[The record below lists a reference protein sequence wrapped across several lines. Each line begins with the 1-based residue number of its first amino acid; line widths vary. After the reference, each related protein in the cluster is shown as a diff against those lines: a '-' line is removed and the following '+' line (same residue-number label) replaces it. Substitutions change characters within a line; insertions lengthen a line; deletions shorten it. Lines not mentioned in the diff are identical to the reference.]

1 MWGVPPPPPTSAAI
15 LLALCLAT
23 AVDGGSAPSSSAA
36 AAPPASG
43 ERETRS
49 VRVETLRGALVDG
62 VAWVLG
68 EPGERCTDVCLRSV
82 LRPQDTRPP
91 QPPADQT
98 ELSLRCT
105 ETAWPETRAD
115 FDAVVPLAR
124 YAALAGGGAIFK
136 VRHYRPPPAFAPTT
150 TSSSSSSSPNGVGE
164 VWYRLFRIGAGGART
179 VTQAAKVSTRTDT
192 SLCDDTIMGGL
203 AAAPVAVPV
212 PDAADPSTTLALCA
226 WLAAARDWSQY
237 ADGAGQSLHDRCGV
251 APGLLQQR
259 MCPCA
264 LADGDGVRV
273 ETLSVNNRTA
283 RVTRTP
289 STSGVAYSTQVAD
302 EAETGTVMWYAG
314 GDLSAL
320 RAGAAASVASAS
332 TLLTDAYLVRSP
344 PTSQVSGTR
353 RVFLTAGRW
362 MDFSPM
368 GGPLTWAAGRPSES
382 PPATNG
388 TVGGATAE
396 VAGVA
401 TNDLSVAAL
410 EAVYDRDRGFLGN
423 ILHVWGT
430 GDPAVLRFTL
440 NRNPRATRVRVDET
454 PVEALKSYGSDVE
467 AMPARLRLLVEA
479 GRSAAALDPTLRVHS
494 VHATRAAF
502 AALLANG
509 TVWTWGDKAVG
520 GSMPFAV
527 DTAVSLSAN
536 RESFSALLRNGSVAA
551 WGNPAFYADAPTSAN
566 DDARVKT
573 AVGLF
578 ANAGA
583 HAVLRVQL
591 GLRDRTPVR
600 LSELRTFGVGTSG
613 GRGLTAERASK
624 IGASVDGPTIDEC
637 AAGYKPAATEGE
649 CQVMGSILLNEKRS
663 NIPTLEE
670 KGAPPGCYLADHV
683 VAAKLLL
690 PMPVFWNAYNPATD
704 GACLGTVSVTSYN
717 ATHPPPATEV
727 GEVLLDTATGLAE
740 CREACCSLASCEYAS
755 YVSNDDGEGLCVQSG
770 TGAPRRVV
778 PLLGYLHRETFV
790 KPAFS
795 QEFRRVCQQS
805 FPAYTDTLGHML
817 SADVEGVFAS
827 ENAFAAVRG
836 VGNGTRGARVAV
848 WPRYASASASDATP
862 SFVALEE
869 DNSDGSAR
877 LEAVHTTR
885 DAFLLHTTRST
896 SVQEVV
902 RAWARSGIDA
912 SSGATGSNAT
922 VVGAGAGTVLRTDTV
937 HVVLQNS
944 FAATV
949 DPEADTG
956 RVSLASSAVGA
967 RFVSLSGVGEADTPR
982 IRGVRSTLLGGVSA
996 ALWGRRDSGH
1006 VLSSFSTGEVAVQNF
1021 YVGTGY
1027 ACWWKHYEGEYVLF
1041 DSKTESEHN
1050 DVYTSGKR
1058 FGRDDCAR
1066 ICMETDGCTG
1076 IEHPP
1081 KIDDP
1086 AGQWE
1091 EYCAPWLRM
1100 ACSTSRSKDYNKSGQ
1115 MELYIAKK
1123 QLLVAHALSPDN
1135 MFLVRRDP
1143 SGVVPPDA
1151 AAAAAALQAPPGCAD
1166 YVRRGSESIAPASV
1180 THFAGAADEQAC
1192 HDRCSAQHACLF
1204 STFAQESVVVGAT
1217 PPASHWTCS
1226 LYEEVYVEAPA
1237 DDVVWYGQFHDFF
1250 SANVT
1255 TAAYLGDTRSTG
1267 FTSSCALKG
1276 LLYYGQ
1282 TAALASFDL
1291 RYGNWVGLQ
1300 SGDSEGGLGFVESA
1314 NASSSAPLPAQ
1325 RRSGNATRQTSRER
1339 LSADLGF
1346 HTSAEIPAMLA
1357 ADGAA
1362 TYQLPLLPTHYALT
1376 AGHAGARYSPA
1387 SWEVFLRVAGDD
1399 DDTFL
1404 VSLKRTEVRERRTLS
1419 PSKPR
1424 LPWSTLPSDLGAVFA
1439 QHMADSDD
1447 FYRVCADA
1455 GNGTAA
1461 SVSAAEKA
1469 SYGALAARTGILGDR
1484 CRPAAFVLQV
1494 QALEIVET
1502 AAEVP
1507 KRADDAPLLPI
1518 DVLAN
1523 AFHKVA
1529 GKGAVTC
1536 PSNDDRAGYV
1546 TEGIAD
1552 ENACAAL
1559 CLAARLAGHKRECT
1573 GFVYTEHT
1581 TSSCELLF
1589 GKACARAAESGDG
1602 AIHFFIVAPTE
1613 LHTVNPLYSTDKR
1626 DFGAQLP
1633 ARPDVL
1639 LSEAAGETT
1648 VTSAAPSPLLS
1659 RRWVASADS
1668 LLVIETFQGAG
1679 SSYDNETLVQRSVRV
1694 GAAGL
1699 DNSEPVDGFG
1709 TSSPLGEVSVNGL
1722 NASGGGEATLRGG
1735 VGGRRSTAVLEHGT
1749 TGFDECVLP
1758 VCSGLD
1764 KAWPLPV
1771 EAAVLEETR
1780 QVCTDQAHGSE
1791 DARDYVCSCRD
1802 TVGEAFGASADCP
1815 TSSYIFLSI
1824 FPCIFCCL
1832 ARGLQGLLDTRRSR
1846 HAEREEEQAKLEL
1859 IRVYSYSSTQEE
1871 ADALLRM
1878 LKANGSSQLELLRTL
1893 VPGCN
1898 TRAVEVKT
1906 FLTVQGLLPSRSY
1919 AYIARDLVKLV
1930 HQFAFGPLTL
1940 RQRKEPPVTPL
1951 GYLALHIPCPFNWL
1965 AGIRSAPEERDET
1978 QLHETLLG
1986 SARAF

>member
-1 MWGVPPPPPTSAAI
+1 MCGTSPPPPPRTPAAF
-15 LLALCLAT
+15 LLALCLAA
-23 AVDGGSAPSSSAA
+23 AVDGGSAPSAADGSA
-36 AAPPASG
+36 PASG
-43 ERETRS
+43 QRETRS
-49 VRVETLRGALVDG
+49 VRVETLRGTLVDG

-82 LRPQDTRPP
+82 LRPQDAS
-91 QPPADQT
+91 QPPTADQT
-98 ELSLRCT
+98 ELGLRCT
-105 ETAWPETRAD
+105 ETAWPETRVD
-115 FDAVVPLAR
+115 FDAVVALAR
-124 YAALAGGGAIFK
+124 YAALAGGGATFK
-136 VRHYRPPPAFAPTT
+136 VRHYRPPPAFAPPTTTAT
-150 TSSSSSSSPNGVGE
+150 TSSPGGVGE
-164 VWYRLFRIGAGGART
+164 AWYRLFRIGKGGART
-179 VTQAAKVSTRTDT
+179 VTQAAKVSTATAT

-203 AAAPVAVPV
+203 AAAPVTVPV
-212 PDAADPSTTLALCA
+212 PDTAAPATTLGLCA

-237 ADGAGQSLHDRCGV
+237 ADGAGQGLHDRCGV
-251 APGLLQQR
+251 APGLLHQR

-273 ETLSVNNRTA
+273 ETLSVNNRTS

-289 STSGVAYSTQVAD
+289 STSGVAYTTQLAD
-302 EAETGTVMWYAG
+302 EAEAGTVMWYTG

-320 RAGAAASVASAS
+320 RAGAAASIASAS

-344 PTSQVSGTR
+344 PTSHVSGTR

-368 GGPLTWAAGRPSES
+368 GGPLAWAAGRPSES
-382 PPATNG
+382 PPTANETA
-388 TVGGATAE
+388 GGATAE
-396 VAGVA
+396 VSGVA
-401 TNDLSVAAL
+401 TNDLSVAVL

-440 NRNPRATRVRVDET
+440 NKNPHASRVRVDET
-454 PVEALKSYGSDVE
+454 PVETLKGYGDNVE
-467 AMPARLRLLVEA
+467 EMPAGLRLLVEA
-479 GRSAAALDPTLRVHS
+479 GRSSAALDPTLRVHS

-509 TVWTWGDKAVG
+509 TVWTWGDKAAG

-551 WGNPAFYADAPTSAN
+551 WGNPAFYESTPTSAN
-566 DDARVKT
+566 DDARVTT

-591 GLRDRTPVR
+591 GLRGRSLLR
-600 LSELRTFGVGTSG
+600 LGALRTFGVGTSG
-613 GRGLTAERASK
+613 GHGLTAERASK
-624 IGASVDGPTIDEC
+624 IAASVDGPTVDEC

-649 CQVMGSILLNEKRS
+649 CQVMGSILLNEETS

-670 KGAPPGCYLADHV
+670 KGAPPGCYLADRA

-690 PMPVFWNAYNPATD
+690 PMPVFWNAYDPATD
-704 GACLGTVSVTSYN
+704 GACLGTVSVTTYN

-727 GEVLLDTATGLAE
+727 AEVLLDDATGLAE
-740 CREACCSLASCEYAS
+740 CREACCRLASCEHAS
-755 YVSNDDGEGLCVQSG
+755 YVLNAAGEGLCVQSG

-778 PLLGYLHRETFV
+778 PLLGYFHRETFV

-795 QEFRRVCQQS
+795 QEFRRVCKQS

-836 VGNGTRGARVAV
+836 VGNGTRGARVVV
-848 WPRYASASASDATP
+848 WPRHASASASDATP

-869 DNSDGSAR
+869 DNSDGSPR

-885 DAFLLHTTRST
+885 DAFLLHTTQST
-896 SVQEVV
+896 SVQDVA
-902 RAWARSGIDA
+902 RAWARSGIDV

-956 RVSLASSAVGA
+956 RVSLAATAVGA
-967 RFVSLSGVGEADTPR
+967 RFVSLSGVSEADVPR
-982 IRGVRSTLLGGVSA
+982 IRGVRSTLSGGVSA
-996 ALWGRRDSGH
+996 ALWGRRDGGH
-1006 VLSSFSTGEVAVQNF
+1006 VLSSFSSGEVAVQNF

-1041 DSKTESEHN
+1041 DSKTESEHHV
-1050 DVYTSGKR
+1050 VYANEKR

-1086 AGQWE
+1086 SGRWE
-1091 EYCAPWLRM
+1091 EYCAPWLSM
-1100 ACSTSRSKDYNKSGQ
+1100 ACSTSRSKDYNKSGR

-1123 QLLVAHALSPDN
+1123 QLVVAHALSPDN

-1143 SGVVPPDA
+1143 SGVVSPDA

-1166 YVRRGSESIAPASV
+1166 YVRRGSEAIAPASV
-1180 THFAGAADEQAC
+1180 AHFARAEDELTC
-1192 HDRCSAQHACLF
+1192 HDRCAAQHACLF
-1204 STFAQESVVVGAT
+1204 STFAQESGVGAT
-1217 PPASHWTCS
+1217 PPASGPRWACR
-1226 LYEEVYVEAPA
+1226 LYEDVYVEAPA

-1255 TAAYLGDTRSTG
+1255 AAAYLGDARTTG

-1282 TAALASFDL
+1282 TPALASFDL

-1300 SGDSEGGLGFVESA
+1300 SGDTEGGLGFVESA

-1346 HTSAEIPAMLA
+1346 HTSAEIPVMLA
-1357 ADGAA
+1357 ADGPA

-1376 AGHAGARYSPA
+1376 AAGRAAGARYSPA
-1387 SWEVFLRVAGDD
+1387 AWEVFLRVAGDD
-1399 DDTFL
+1399 DDTLL

-1439 QHMADSDD
+1439 QHMADNDD
-1447 FYRVCADA
+1447 FYRVCVDA

-1461 SVSAAEKA
+1461 SVSPAEKA
-1469 SYGALAARTGILGDR
+1469 AHATLAARTGILGDR
-1484 CRPAAFVLQV
+1484 CRAAAFVLQV
-1494 QALEIVET
+1494 QALEIVEA

-1507 KRADDAPLLPI
+1507 ILADEAPLAPV

-1529 GKGAVTC
+1529 GRGAVTC
-1536 PSNDDRAGYV
+1536 PGEDDRAGFA

-1552 ENACAAL
+1552 HNACAAL
-1559 CLAARLAGHKRECT
+1559 CLAARLAGHRRTCT

-1589 GKACARAAESGDG
+1589 GKECARVAEPGDG
-1602 AIHFFIVAPTE
+1602 SIHFFIVAPTE
-1613 LHTVNPLYSTDKR
+1613 LHTVNPLYPTDRR

-1633 ARPDVL
+1633 AQPDVL
-1639 LSEAAGETT
+1639 LSEAGGTA
-1648 VTSAAPSPLLS
+1648 TSAAPSPLLS

-1679 SSYDNETLVQRSVRV
+1679 SSFDNETLVQRSVRV

-1699 DNSEPVDGFG
+1699 DNSEPLDGFG
-1709 TSSPLGEVSVNGL
+1709 TPSPLGEVSVNGL
-1722 NASGGGEATLRGG
+1722 NASGGGGATLRSG

-1940 RQRKEPPVTPL
+1940 RQRKEPPV
-1951 GYLALHIPCPFNWL
+1951 
-1965 AGIRSAPEERDET
+1965 
-1978 QLHETLLG
+1978 
-1986 SARAF
+1986 